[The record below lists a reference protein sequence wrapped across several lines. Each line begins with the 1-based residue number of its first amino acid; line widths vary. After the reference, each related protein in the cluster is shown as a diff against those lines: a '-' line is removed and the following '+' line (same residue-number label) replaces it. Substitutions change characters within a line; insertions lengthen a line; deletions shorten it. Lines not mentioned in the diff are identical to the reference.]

1 MYLRL
6 KVLNNNLPGKGNRL
20 ITVEDIARMIDH
32 SILHPTFTDDDLKNN
47 CEIAKK
53 YKVATICVKPF
64 HTKMAVDIL
73 KGSPVAVCAV
83 IGFPHGNSTID
94 IKAAEALQVIKDGAA
109 EVDMVV
115 NVGKVLQ
122 GDWDYIDSEI
132 KTVQSTCL
140 RNHAK
145 LKIIFETDYISRDE
159 DKIKLCELCSN
170 HKVAFVKTSTGYG
183 FVKGNDSTYSYEGA
197 TEHNVKLMR
206 KHCAP
211 EVQIKA
217 AGGIRTLDQIL
228 RMRELGVTR
237 VGATATVEI
246 LEEAKRRFITSP

>member
-1 MYLRL
+1 M
-6 KVLNNNLPGKGNRL
+6 PGKGNRL

-132 KTVQSTCL
+132 KTVQAACL
-140 RNHAK
+140 RNRAK

-159 DKIKLCELCSN
+159 DIIKL
-170 HKVAFVKTSTGYG
+170 
-183 FVKGNDSTYSYEGA
+183 
-197 TEHNVKLMR
+197 
-206 KHCAP
+206 
-211 EVQIKA
+211 
-217 AGGIRTLDQIL
+217 
-228 RMRELGVTR
+228 
-237 VGATATVEI
+237 
-246 LEEAKRRFITSP
+246 